1 MKTGKVREVREE
13 RIGKKSKKLVGFL
26 TVIVAGYFVF
36 FTSKIWIPDSGT
48 LKSATHY
55 YQKLVYETY
64 DIYLTQ
70 WRYDEKADRM
80 QVIIELGNKEI
91 LDQKLEFE
99 AVERSGGTL
108 KMKVL
113 YQDSEFV
120 LLHIEEIPKTW
131 KEISFRVEMCIRDR
145 CVIDGAN
152 IIEKLTGGDAGL
164 SSMTGKMCIRDRR
177 KAFEN
182 IKKNLITDADLY
194 PVFNNSSR
202 TGGDT

>member
-91 LDQKLEFE
+91 LDIIAQLP
-99 AVERSGGTL
+99 ARAPQIL
-108 KMKVL
+108 
-113 YQDSEFV
+113 D
-120 LLHIEEIPKTW
+120 IPC
-131 KEISFRVEMCIRDR
+131 IS
-145 CVIDGAN
+145 
-152 IIEKLTGGDAGL
+152 
-164 SSMTGKMCIRDRR
+164 
-177 KAFEN
+177 
-182 IKKNLITDADLY
+182 
-194 PVFNNSSR
+194 PV
-202 TGGDT
+202 

>member
-80 QVIIELGNKEI
+80 QVINELGNKEI
-91 LDQKLEFE
+91 LDQKL
-99 AVERSGGTL
+99 RC
-108 KMKVL
+108 
-113 YQDSEFV
+113 
-120 LLHIEEIPKTW
+120 EI
-131 KEISFRVEMCIRDR
+131 
-145 CVIDGAN
+145 
-152 IIEKLTGGDAGL
+152 
-164 SSMTGKMCIRDRR
+164 
-177 KAFEN
+177 
-182 IKKNLITDADLY
+182 
-194 PVFNNSSR
+194 
-202 TGGDT
+202 

>member
-55 YQKLVYETY
+55 YQKLVYAPY

-131 KEISFRVEMCIRDR
+131 K
-145 CVIDGAN
+145 
-152 IIEKLTGGDAGL
+152 
-164 SSMTGKMCIRDRR
+164 
-177 KAFEN
+177 
-182 IKKNLITDADLY
+182 
-194 PVFNNSSR
+194 
-202 TGGDT
+202 

>member
-70 WRYDEKADRM
+70 WRYDEKADHSSTIFSTSKR
-80 QVIIELGNKEI
+80 ISSLG
-91 LDQKLEFE
+91 
-99 AVERSGGTL
+99 
-108 KMKVL
+108 
-113 YQDSEFV
+113 DS
-120 LLHIEEIPKTW
+120 
-131 KEISFRVEMCIRDR
+131 IS
-145 CVIDGAN
+145 
-152 IIEKLTGGDAGL
+152 
-164 SSMTGKMCIRDRR
+164 
-177 KAFEN
+177 
-182 IKKNLITDADLY
+182 
-194 PVFNNSSR
+194 
-202 TGGDT
+202 

>member
-120 LLHIEEIPKTW
+120 LFLIE
-131 KEISFRVEMCIRDR
+131 
-145 CVIDGAN
+145 
-152 IIEKLTGGDAGL
+152 
-164 SSMTGKMCIRDRR
+164 
-177 KAFEN
+177 
-182 IKKNLITDADLY
+182 
-194 PVFNNSSR
+194 
-202 TGGDT
+202 